1 MQTCTHAPCIMA
13 DLEWETAVSTH
24 HTHIAGIDEAGRGA
38 LAGPVVAAAVLLPLH
53 DARVMGMLTAVNDS
67 KQLSPKK
74 RDIFYD
80 LISQYAVAIGVGV
93 ESAAVVD
100 ALGIIQATK
109 RAMVTAVSH
118 LDPPPDYLLID
129 GRIRLPS
136 LNTPQQS
143 IIRGDG
149 KSLSIAAASI
159 IAKVTRD
166 RLMVEMDRLYTAYG
180 FAQHKGYGTQM
191 HRDAIAQHGAC
202 PTHRQTF
209 APIRQMLL

>member
-1 MQTCTHAPCIMA
+1 MA
-13 DLEWETAVSTH
+13 DLTFETAVSPQFTR
-24 HTHIAGIDEAGRGA
+24 IVGIDEAGRGA

-53 DARVMGMLTAVNDS
+53 NKQAMGQLTAVNDS

-80 LISQYAVAIGVGV
+80 LIIEHALAFGVGF

-100 ALGIIQATK
+100 EIGIIQATK
-109 RAMVTAVSH
+109 RAMKTAVSQIN
-118 LDPPPDYLLID
+118 PSPDYLLID
-129 GRIRLPS
+129 GRIRLS
-136 LNTPQQS
+136 FLNIAQQS

-166 RLMVEMDRLYTAYG
+166 RVMVEMGALYPVYG

-191 HRDAIAQHGAC
+191 HRDAIAAQGAC
-202 PTHRQTF
+202 LIHRQTF
-209 APIRQMLL
+209 APIRQPLL

>member
-1 MQTCTHAPCIMA
+1 MA
-13 DLEWETAVSTH
+13 DLRFETAVSPKFSR
-24 HTHIAGIDEAGRGA
+24 IVGIDEAGRGA

-53 DARVMGMLTAVNDS
+53 NEVAMGKLTAVNDS

-80 LISQYAVAIGVGV
+80 LILEHALAYGVGM

-100 ALGIIQATK
+100 EFGIIQATK
-109 RAMVTAVSH
+109 LAMKTAVYQIS
-118 LDPPPDYLLID
+118 PAPDYLLID
-129 GRIRLPS
+129 GRIRLS
-136 LNTPQQS
+136 FLNIPQQS
-143 IIRGDG
+143 IIRGDS

-166 RLMVEMDRLYTAYG
+166 RVMVEMGALYPIYG

-191 HRDAIAQHGAC
+191 HRDVIGVHGAC
-202 PTHRQTF
+202 LIHRQTF
-209 APIRQMLL
+209 APIRQPLL